1 MTAAVTAWQETVT
14 ATSIREEV
22 GETLRQVAGLATPGV
37 VRTVL
42 VIVAVT
48 VVLAVVRRHLT
59 RRALRPAQ
67 RVRFEVLPTDTFDP
81 SPEEIDRY
89 AAQLARTRRALR
101 RGTHRS
107 AHAVRLRL
115 DAEGDGTIR
124 YRLEGHRRASSIL
137 GSAGFHEIELHPID
151 TEDPADSVAP
161 TSAEA
166 DASGTEVEPK
176 GAS

>member
-1 MTAAVTAWQETVT
+1 MSAAVIASQQVVT

-42 VIVAVT
+42 AIVAGT
-48 VVLAVVRRHLT
+48 VVLTMARRHLT

-89 AAQLARTRRALR
+89 AAQVARTRRAIR

-137 GSAGFHEIELHPID
+137 GSPGFHEVELHPID
-151 TEDPADSVAP
+151 AEDPADSAAP
-161 TSAEA
+161 PSADA
-166 DASGTEVEPK
+166 DASCTEVERE

>member
-1 MTAAVTAWQETVT
+1 MT

-37 VRTVL
+37 VRTV
-42 VIVAVT
+42 VAIVAVT
-48 VVLAVVRRHLT
+48 VVLAMFRRHRT

-89 AAQLARTRRALR
+89 AAQLARTRRAIR

-115 DAEGDGTIR
+115 DAEGDGAIR
-124 YRLEGHRRASSIL
+124 YRLEGHRRAASIL
-137 GSAGFHEIELHPID
+137 GNPGFHEVEIHPIEAEEPPD
-151 TEDPADSVAP
+151 SAAPA
-161 TSAEA
+161 SARA
-166 DASGTEVEPK
+166 DASGTDVERE